1 MSSSQSALMCAH
13 YSLHAKPFQKVKCEI
28 IELYTKI
35 RSNVLLHFTFC
46 IQHMEYMIGRIYLAI
61 TLPFTLV
68 WKNRWKC
75 FGWCLHSFVS
85 VSHMHTHIHR
95 YMYINSGTHRYTFVH
110 PCVSIQRK
118 VFIPEWMKDWL

>member
-13 YSLHAKPFQKVKCEI
+13 YSLQAKPFQKVKCEI

-46 IQHMEYMIGRIYLAI
+46 IQHIEYMIGHIYLAI

-68 WKNRWKC
+68 WKNK
-75 FGWCLHSFVS
+75 
-85 VSHMHTHIHR
+85 
-95 YMYINSGTHRYTFVH
+95 
-110 PCVSIQRK
+110 
-118 VFIPEWMKDWL
+118 